1 MYATLKGQSV
11 SVAGKYV
18 VSIPTEQ
25 EKYQLEEM
33 LRMKKNLTLNQAR

>member
-1 MYATLKGQSV
+1 MYATLRGQHV

-33 LRMKKNLTLNQAR
+33 LRMKKNLTNNQAR